1 MPSRKRKSRSRRRN
15 EPVRTARESARG
27 LQQVVAPRPRAYGRD
42 MPQRPMPSARASS
55 RPHTHPIQK
64 RRRDYAATDDRR
76 CRVANVDHHKRF
88 GGFTVHVSVRA
99 AHGDGTRLCAQ
110 HVRAREGFSRR
121 WRRGREHMGGADV
134 CRSVRGHPRA
144 QSTKPHTHRNQ
155 KRRRHHSATDDWRR
169 RVANVDHHQRGGIMR
184 CHVSIRAA
192 HSDAPSL

>member
-1 MPSRKRKSRSRRRN
+1 MPSRKRTSRSRRRN

-64 RRRDYAATDDRR
+64 RRRHYAATDDRS

-88 GGFTVHVSVRA
+88 GGFTDHVSVRA

-110 HVRAREGFSRR
+110 HVRAREGFSR
-121 WRRGREHMGGADV
+121 WWHRGREHDGRCGRKRGAPD
-134 CRSVRGHPRA
+134 A
-144 QSTKPHTHRNQ
+144 
-155 KRRRHHSATDDWRR
+155 
-169 RVANVDHHQRGGIMR
+169 
-184 CHVSIRAA
+184 IRARSSPP
-192 HSDAPSL
+192 HAPHPEETTTPHCPGRLETQG